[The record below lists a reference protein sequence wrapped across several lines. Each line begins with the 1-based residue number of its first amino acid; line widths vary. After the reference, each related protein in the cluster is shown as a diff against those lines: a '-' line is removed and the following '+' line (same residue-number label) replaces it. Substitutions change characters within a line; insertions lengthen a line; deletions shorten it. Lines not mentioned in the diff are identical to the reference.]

1 MSWQP
6 TLIERLEVKHPGLEK
21 DVCDWLKSYVTEV
34 EIAARLRAKYN
45 ETVRPKTIDNYK
57 QRRMKA
63 EEKRV
68 HEQKV
73 AYQGFMQA
81 VGEEG
86 LDAGAAANLWEA
98 LQRMTPE
105 ELIALRRLQVER
117 TRVEVLSKRADA
129 DVQRAENEQEKL
141 KATLAQL
148 KREQSDAD
156 SDHPVDPLEIRRRIR
171 EIYGL
176 EDDSAQFE
184 AQPLNPAQAVKDI
197 VDTAAGLNQP
207 LEERVEP
214 DESES
219 QVRDPQASEINPE
232 ALSPKSDD
240 KN

>member
-34 EIAARLRAKYN
+34 EVAARLRAKYN

-63 EEKRV
+63 EEKRIRK
-68 HEQKV
+68 QKE
-73 AYQGFMQA
+73 AYQGFMRA

-86 LDAGAAANLWEA
+86 LDAGAAAQIWEA

-105 ELIALRRLQVER
+105 ELIAVRRLQVER

-129 DVQRAENEQEKL
+129 DAQRAENAKEKL

-148 KREQSDAD
+148 NTSRGRGPGGAD
-156 SDHPVDPLEIRRRIR
+156 SDHPADPLEIRRRIR

-176 EDDSAQFE
+176 PNDSAEFE
-184 AQPLNPAQAVKDI
+184 AQPLSPYQADKGI

-207 LEERVEP
+207 LEERVEA

-219 QVRDPQASEINPE
+219 EESKSEV
-232 ALSPKSDD
+232 ASPKSDD
-240 KN
+240 QN